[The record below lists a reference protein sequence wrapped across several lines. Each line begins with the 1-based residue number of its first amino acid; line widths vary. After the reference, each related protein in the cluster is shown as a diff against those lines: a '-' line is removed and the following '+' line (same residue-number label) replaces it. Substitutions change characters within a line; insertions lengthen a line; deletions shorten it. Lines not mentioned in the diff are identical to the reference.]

1 MANSKLVENI
11 ETNKVC
17 LEVYECTCGYHMG
30 IDSSYLEQVDENIS
44 LECPSCGEEIIPEK
58 TDTQEKEDSSIII
71 ERTIQYKLPDGSSFK
86 CKEDALLYEK
96 EDKICALAKEE
107 LLKGIE
113 KLPSTDQLSY
123 SQPALKVSKIRL
135 DAALKVIDPFFGEH
149 TGVSIYGTSTDDLG
163 LLTGDYRTK
172 KASKGFN
179 SLILALLRVA
189 KVDNNDVYIA
199 LNPYAS
205 HSIQTGKSIIV
216 GIFSS

>member
-1 MANSKLVENI
+1 MASSNLIESI
-11 ETNKVC
+11 ETSKTS
-17 LEVYECTCGYHMG
+17 LEVYECACGYHMG
-30 IDSSYLEQVDENIS
+30 IDSSYLEQVEEDTS
-44 LECPSCGEEIIPEK
+44 LECPSCGEEITPEQ
-58 TDTQEKEDSSIII
+58 TETPNVEASAV
-71 ERTIQYKLPDGSSFK
+71 TIRRAVFYELPDGVSFES
-86 CKEDALLYEK
+86 KETAYLYEK
-96 EDKICALAKEE
+96 EDKACALAKEE

-123 SQPALKVSKIRL
+123 SQPALKVSKARL

-179 SLILALLRVA
+179 GLILALLRVA
-189 KVDNNDVYIA
+189 KVENDDIYIA

-205 HSIQTGKSIIV
+205 HSIQIGKSIIV